1 MQKNDSLRDNE
12 GIENKQQNFGS
23 FNFNPKQNKTFNKAK
38 THRLSRQS
46 SNNDL
51 NFAGQTKEEMVNELD
66 FILNPD
72 NKYAQMKQPFLKKV
86 LEEKNTDS
94 LKVQLDQIVLDNQE
108 KKPIIIELKEDSL
121 ADIKKEYPSSS
132 E

>member
-12 GIENKQQNFGS
+12 GIENQQQNFGG
-23 FNFNPKQNKTFNKAK
+23 FNFNPNQNKAFNKVK
-38 THRLSRQS
+38 THRLNRQG

-51 NFAGQTKEEMVNELD
+51 TFAGQTKEEMVNELD

-86 LEEKNTDS
+86 LEEKNTDR